1 MKTSGVTFN
10 QTKRKPNSLLLLFF
24 GEKRTYC
31 YWCGQKLHNCDKC
44 RGKGSYNNKS
54 CECCD
59 GTGVL
64 CSTHDKLW
72 D

>member
-1 MKTSGVTFN
+1 MKATEKKYNT
-10 QTKRKPNSLLLLFF
+10 TKVKSSTLLLLMF
-24 GEKRTYC
+24 GEKRAYC
-31 YWCGQKLHNCDKC
+31 YWCGQKLHNCEKC
-44 RGKGSYNNKS
+44 KGKGRYNQHQ
-54 CECCD
+54 CELCG